1 MFYGV
6 GFLKFLAWG
15 FKLVKMLRSIVVA
28 FAALVSLTSANPLI
42 YDGRAPFSYTIEDLD
57 NSLDPYLS
65 VVKGSMN
72 ASYYTQLLGHSLN
85 ATPLWSPNPLSPIE
99 QPMTISID
107 NTSIFVPGGSTPQN
121 GFRRTELIAQK
132 DGNHTALN
140 AIADVGTTVFHVS
153 IQEDLE
159 KPLNMSHEYQIV
171 WIEPNDG
178 THVFEI
184 QLGSPFTIPTG
195 AVPVSNARYLK
206 VRNHALDLLFETPF
220 TSHDWHN
227 FAVQIDWTH
236 LTLGVFYS
244 TNGEPL
250 MAVTGLVE
258 NLSASPGAAGQG
270 DYHFGVL
277 KLPLANPNETA
288 AQQGDVV
295 HFGIQEGDTEALTYS
310 GVFIEGI
317 TGGVSAGFGKTI
329 APIS

>member
-1 MFYGV
+1 
-6 GFLKFLAWG
+6 
-15 FKLVKMLRSIVVA
+15 MLRSIVLV
-28 FAALVSLTSANPLI
+28 FAASVSLTSATPLI
-42 YDGRAPFSYTIEDLD
+42 YDGRAPFNYTIDDL
-57 NSLDPYLS
+57 NHSLDPYLS

-72 ASYYTQLLGHSLN
+72 TSHYTQLLGHTLN
-85 ATPLWSPNPLSPIE
+85 ATPLWSPIE
-99 QPMTISID
+99 QPITISID

-140 AIADVGTTVFHVS
+140 AIADAGTTVFHVS
-153 IQEDLE
+153 ILKELE

-171 WIEPNDG
+171 WIEPIDG

-195 AVPVSNARYLK
+195 TVPVSNARFLK

-227 FAVQIDWTH
+227 FAVQVDWTN

-250 MAVTGLVE
+250 KAVTGLVE
-258 NLSASPGAAGQG
+258 NSSASPGAAGQG

-277 KLPLANPNETA
+277 KLPLADPNETA

-310 GVFIEGI
+310 GVFIESI
-317 TGGVSAGFGKTI
+317 TGGVSAGDGKTI

>member
-1 MFYGV
+1 MQ
-6 GFLKFLAWG
+6 
-15 FKLVKMLRSIVVA
+15 RSIVLA
-28 FAALVSLTSANPLI
+28 FAAYVSLTSATPLI
-42 YDGRAPFSYTIEDLD
+42 YDGRALFNYTIEDLN

-65 VVKGSMN
+65 VVKGGMD
-72 ASYYTQLLGHSLN
+72 ASYYTQLLGHTLS
-85 ATPLWSPNPLSPIE
+85 ATPLWSPLE
-99 QPMTISID
+99 QPITISID

-140 AIADVGTTVFHVS
+140 DIADVGTTVFHVS
-153 IQEDLE
+153 ILEELE

-195 AVPVSNARYLK
+195 TVPVSNARFLK

-227 FAVQIDWTH
+227 FAVQIDWTN

-250 MAVTGLVE
+250 KAVTGLVE
-258 NLSASPGAAGQG
+258 NSSASPGTAGQG

-277 KLPLANPNETA
+277 KLPLADPNETA

-310 GVFIEGI
+310 GVFIESI
-317 TGGVSAGFGKTI
+317 TGGVSAGGGKTI

>member
-1 MFYGV
+1 
-6 GFLKFLAWG
+6 
-15 FKLVKMLRSIVVA
+15 MLPSIVLA
-28 FAALVSLTSANPLI
+28 FTAFVSLTSATPLI
-42 YDGRAPFSYTIEDLD
+42 YDGRAPFNYTIEDLD

-65 VVKGSMN
+65 VVKGTMN
-72 ASYYTQLLGHSLN
+72 ASYYTRLLGHALN
-85 ATPLWSPNPLSPIE
+85 ATPLWSSNLQSPIE

-132 DGNHTALN
+132 YGNHTALN

-153 IQEDLE
+153 ILEELE

-195 AVPVSNARYLK
+195 TVPVSDARFLK
-206 VRNHALDLLFETPF
+206 VRNHALDLMFETPF

-227 FAVQIDWTH
+227 FAVQIDWTN

-250 MAVTGLVE
+250 KAVTGLVE
-258 NLSASPGAAGQG
+258 NLSASLGAAGQG

-277 KLPLANPNETA
+277 KLPLADPNETA
-288 AQQGDVV
+288 AQQSDVV

-317 TGGVSAGFGKTI
+317 TGGVSAGYGKTI

>member
-1 MFYGV
+1 
-6 GFLKFLAWG
+6 
-15 FKLVKMLRSIVVA
+15 MLRSIVFT
-28 FAALVSLTSANPLI
+28 FAAFVSLTSATPLI
-42 YDGRAPFSYTIEDLD
+42 YDGRAPFNYTSEDL
-57 NSLDPYLS
+57 NSDLDPYLS
-65 VVKGSMN
+65 AVKGSMN

-85 ATPLWSPNPLSPIE
+85 ATPLWSPNLWSPIE

-132 DGNHTALN
+132 NGNHTALN
-140 AIADVGTTVFHVS
+140 AVADAGTTVFHVS
-153 IQEDLE
+153 ILEDPE
-159 KPLNMSHEYQIV
+159 RPLNFSHEYQIV

-195 AVPVSNARYLK
+195 TVPVSDARFLK

-220 TSHDWHN
+220 TCKDWHN
-227 FAVQIDWTH
+227 FAVQIDWTN

-250 MAVTGLVE
+250 KNVTGIVE
-258 NLSASPGAAGQG
+258 NSSASPGAAGQG
-270 DYHFGVL
+270 DYHFGLL

-288 AQQGDVV
+288 SQQSDVV
-295 HFGIQEGDTEALTYS
+295 HFGIQEGDAEALTYS
-310 GVFIEGI
+310 GVFIESI
-317 TGGVSAGFGKTI
+317 TGGVSAAYGKTI

>member
-1 MFYGV
+1 MV
-6 GFLKFLAWG
+6 C
-15 FKLVKMLRSIVVA
+15 SIVLA
-28 FAALVSLTSANPLI
+28 FTAFVSLTLATPVI
-42 YDGRAPFSYTIEDLD
+42 YDGRAPFDYTIEDLD
-57 NSLDPYLS
+57 NSLSPYLS
-65 VVKGSMN
+65 VVKGSMK
-72 ASYYTQLLGHSLN
+72 ASYYTQPLRHALN
-85 ATPLWSPNPLSPIE
+85 ATPLWSPNLSSPIE
-99 QPMTISID
+99 QPIRISID
-107 NTSIFVPGGSTPQN
+107 NTSVFVPGGGMPQN

-132 DGNHTALN
+132 DGNHTALDTV
-140 AIADVGTTVFHVS
+140 ADVGTTVFHVS
-153 IQEDLE
+153 ILEELE

-195 AVPVSNARYLK
+195 TAPVSDARFLK

-227 FAVQIDWTH
+227 FAVQIDWTS

-244 TNGEPL
+244 INGEPL
-250 MAVTGLVE
+250 KAVTGLVE
-258 NLSASPGAAGQG
+258 NSSASPGAAGQG

-277 KLPLANPNETA
+277 KLPLANPDETT

-295 HFGIQEGDTEALTYS
+295 HFGIQEGDTEVLIYS
-310 GVFIEGI
+310 GVFIESI
-317 TGGVSAGFGKTI
+317 TGGVSAGYGKTI

>member
-1 MFYGV
+1 
-6 GFLKFLAWG
+6 
-15 FKLVKMLRSIVVA
+15 MLYSIVLTLSA
-28 FAALVSLTSANPLI
+28 FVSLTSATPLI
-42 YDGRAPFSYTIEDLD
+42 YDGRAPFNYTVEDLD

-72 ASYYTQLLGHSLN
+72 ASYYTQLLGHAFN
-85 ATPLWSPNPLSPIE
+85 ATPLWSPNLWSPIE
-99 QPMTISID
+99 QPITISID
-107 NTSIFVPGGSTPQN
+107 NTSVFVPGGSMPQN

-140 AIADVGTTVFHVS
+140 AIADVGITVFHVS
-153 IQEDLE
+153 ILE
-159 KPLNMSHEYQIV
+159 ELDKPLNMSHEYQIV

-195 AVPVSNARYLK
+195 TVPVSDARFLK

-227 FAVQIDWTH
+227 FAVQIDWTN

-250 MAVTGLVE
+250 EAVTGLVE
-258 NLSASPGAAGQG
+258 NSSASPGAAGQG

-277 KLPLANPNETA
+277 KLPLADPDETA

-310 GVFIEGI
+310 GVFIESI
-317 TGGVSAGFGKTI
+317 TGGVSAGYGKTI
-329 APIS
+329 TPIS

>member
-1 MFYGV
+1 
-6 GFLKFLAWG
+6 
-15 FKLVKMLRSIVVA
+15 MLRSIVLA
-28 FAALVSLTSANPLI
+28 FAASVSLTSATPLI
-42 YDGRAPFSYTIEDLD
+42 YDGRAPFNYTLEDLN

-65 VVKGSMN
+65 VVKGSMS
-72 ASYYTQLLGHSLN
+72 ASYYTQLPGHALN
-85 ATPLWSPNPLSPIE
+85 ATPLWSPNLWSPIE
-99 QPMTISID
+99 QPITISID
-107 NTSIFVPGGSTPQN
+107 NTSVFVPGGSKPQN
-121 GFRRTELIAQK
+121 GFRRTELIVQK
-132 DGNHTALN
+132 DGNHIALN

-153 IQEDLE
+153 ILEELE

-178 THVFEI
+178 THVFDI

-195 AVPVSNARYLK
+195 TVPVSDARFLK
-206 VRNHALDLLFETPF
+206 VRNHAHDLLFETPF

-227 FAVQIDWTH
+227 FAVQIDWTN

-250 MAVTGLVE
+250 KAVTGLVE
-258 NLSASPGAAGQG
+258 NSSASPGAAGQG

-277 KLPLANPNETA
+277 KLPLADPNETA
-288 AQQGDVV
+288 AQQGDIV

-310 GVFIEGI
+310 GVFIESI
-317 TGGVSAGFGKTI
+317 TGGVSAGYGKTV

>member
-1 MFYGV
+1 
-6 GFLKFLAWG
+6 
-15 FKLVKMLRSIVVA
+15 MLRSTVFA
-28 FAALVSLTSANPLI
+28 FAALVSLASATPLI
-42 YDGRAPFSYTIEDLD
+42 YDGRAPFNYTIEDLD
-57 NSLDPYLS
+57 NSVDPYLS
-65 VVKGSMN
+65 VVKGNMN
-72 ASYYTQLLGHSLN
+72 ASHYTQLLGHALN
-85 ATPLWSPNPLSPIE
+85 ATPLWSPNLGSPVE
-99 QPMTISID
+99 QPITISID
-107 NTSIFVPGGSTPQN
+107 NTSVFVPGSGTPQN
-121 GFRRTELIAQK
+121 GFRRTDLIAQK

-153 IQEDLE
+153 IMEELE

-178 THVFEI
+178 SHVFEI

-195 AVPVSNARYLK
+195 TVPVSDARLLK

-227 FAVQIDWTH
+227 FAVQIDWTN

-250 MAVTGLVE
+250 KVVTGLVE
-258 NLSASPGAAGQG
+258 NSSASPGAAGQG

-277 KLPLANPNETA
+277 KLPLADPNETA
-288 AQQGDVV
+288 SQQGDVV

-310 GVFIEGI
+310 GIFIESI
-317 TGGVSAGFGKTI
+317 TGGVSAGYEKTI

>member
-1 MFYGV
+1 M
-6 GFLKFLAWG
+6 
-15 FKLVKMLRSIVVA
+15 
-28 FAALVSLTSANPLI
+28 
-42 YDGRAPFSYTIEDLD
+42 
-57 NSLDPYLS
+57 
-65 VVKGSMN
+65 
-72 ASYYTQLLGHSLN
+72 
-85 ATPLWSPNPLSPIE
+85 
-99 QPMTISID
+99 
-107 NTSIFVPGGSTPQN
+107 
-121 GFRRTELIAQK
+121 
-132 DGNHTALN
+132 
-140 AIADVGTTVFHVS
+140 FHVS
-153 IQEDLE
+153 ILEELE

-195 AVPVSNARYLK
+195 TVPVSDARFLK
-206 VRNHALDLLFETPF
+206 VRSHALDLLFETPF

-227 FAVQIDWTH
+227 FAVQIDWTN

-250 MAVTGLVE
+250 KAVTGLVE
-258 NLSASPGAAGQG
+258 NSSASPGAAGQG

-277 KLPLANPNETA
+277 KLPLADPNETA

-310 GVFIEGI
+310 GVFIESI
-317 TGGVSAGFGKTI
+317 TGGVSAGYGKII

>member
-1 MFYGV
+1 M
-6 GFLKFLAWG
+6 
-15 FKLVKMLRSIVVA
+15 KMLRSSSLAIVA
-28 FAALVSLTSANPLI
+28 FLSLTSATPLI
-42 YDGRAPFSYTIEDLD
+42 YDGRAPFNYTIEDLN

-65 VVKGSMN
+65 VVKGSMD
-72 ASYYTQLLGHSLN
+72 ASHYTQLLGHTLN
-85 ATPLWSPNPLSPIE
+85 ATPLWSPTE
-99 QPMTISID
+99 QPITISID
-107 NTSIFVPGGSTPQN
+107 NTSIFTPGGSNPQN

-132 DGNHTALN
+132 HGNHTALN

-153 IQEDLE
+153 ILEDLA

-195 AVPVSNARYLK
+195 TVPVSNARSLK

-227 FAVQIDWTH
+227 FAVQIDWTN
-236 LTLGVFYS
+236 LNLGVFYS
-244 TNGEPL
+244 TNGQPL
-250 MAVTGLVE
+250 KAVTGLVK
-258 NLSASPGAAGQG
+258 NSGASSGAAGQG

-277 KLPLANPNETA
+277 KLPLANPHETA

-317 TGGVSAGFGKTI
+317 TGGVSAGGGKTI